1 MENTIINQWINK
13 LELELELT
21 EKVVENKLITLSI
34 ETLVNLIDLLSN
46 EYGNQ
51 KEIKNKKENSKI
63 NSKINSKLIT
73 RLEKNVLQI
82 YNENIVNFFIKKQ
95 LNSNWTYLKYKNYK
109 IRWNIIIYLY
119 QKDTKSYIQEYKKKP
134 KKKEIENNKP
144 KILKFN
150 DFFDKETDDE
160 EKNN

>member
-1 MENTIINQWINK
+1 MENLIINEWINK
-13 LELELELT
+13 LKLELQLT
-21 EKVVENKLITLSI
+21 EKIVENKLITLSI
-34 ETLVNLIDLLSN
+34 ETLVNLVDLLSN
-46 EYGNQ
+46 EYRNQ
-51 KEIKNKKENSKI
+51 KEKSKN
-63 NSKINSKLIT
+63 NSKLIT
-73 RLEKNVLQI
+73 RMEKNVLQI

-160 EKNN
+160 EEKNK

>member
-1 MENTIINQWINK
+1 MENTIINEWINK
-13 LELELELT
+13 LELT
-21 EKVVENKLITLSI
+21 EKIVENKLITLSI
-34 ETLVNLIDLLSN
+34 ETLVNLVDLLSN
-46 EYGNQ
+46 EYRNQ
-51 KEIKNKKENSKI
+51 KEKSKN
-63 NSKINSKLIT
+63 NSKLIT
-73 RLEKNVLQI
+73 RMEKNVLQI
-82 YNENIVNFFIKKQ
+82 YNKNIVNFFIKKQ

-119 QKDTKSYIQEYKKKP
+119 QKDTKSYIQEYKKKS

>member
-13 LELELELT
+13 LELELT

-34 ETLVNLIDLLSN
+34 ETLINLIDLLSN
-46 EYGNQ
+46 EYRNQ
-51 KEIKNKKENSKI
+51 KENSKI
-63 NSKINSKLIT
+63 NNKINSKLIT

-160 EKNN
+160 QEKNN

>member
-1 MENTIINQWINK
+1 MENLIINEWINK
-13 LELELELT
+13 LKLELQLT
-21 EKVVENKLITLSI
+21 EKIVENKLITLSI
-34 ETLVNLIDLLSN
+34 ETLVNLVDLLSN
-46 EYGNQ
+46 EYRNQ
-51 KEIKNKKENSKI
+51 KEKSKN
-63 NSKINSKLIT
+63 NSKLIT
-73 RLEKNVLQI
+73 RMEKNVLQI

-119 QKDTKSYIQEYKKKP
+119 QKDTKSYIQEYKKKS
-134 KKKEIENNKP
+134 KKKDIENNKP

-160 EKNN
+160 EEKNK

>member
-1 MENTIINQWINK
+1 MENLIINEWINK
-13 LELELELT
+13 LKLELQLT
-21 EKVVENKLITLSI
+21 EKIVENKLITLSI
-34 ETLVNLIDLLSN
+34 ETLVNLVDLLSN
-46 EYGNQ
+46 EYRNQ
-51 KEIKNKKENSKI
+51 KEKSKN
-63 NSKINSKLIT
+63 NSKLIT
-73 RLEKNVLQI
+73 RMEKNVLQI

-119 QKDTKSYIQEYKKKP
+119 QKDTKSYIQEYKKKS

-150 DFFDKETDDE
+150 NFFDKETDDE
-160 EKNN
+160 EEKNK

>member
-13 LELELELT
+13 LELELELELKLT

-51 KEIKNKKENSKI
+51 KEIKN
-63 NSKINSKLIT
+63 KINSKLIT

-119 QKDTKSYIQEYKKKP
+119 QKDNKSYIQEYKKKP

>member
-13 LELELELT
+13 LELELELKLT

-51 KEIKNKKENSKI
+51 KEIKN
-63 NSKINSKLIT
+63 KINSKLIT

-119 QKDTKSYIQEYKKKP
+119 QKDTKSYIQEYKKKT

-160 EKNN
+160 EEKNN

>member
-13 LELELELT
+13 LELELELELKLT

-51 KEIKNKKENSKI
+51 KEIKNK
-63 NSKINSKLIT
+63 INSKLIT

-82 YNENIVNFFIKKQ
+82 YNGNIVNFFIKKQ
-95 LNSNWTYLKYKNYK
+95 LNSNWSYLKYKNYK

-150 DFFDKETDDE
+150 DFFDNETDDE

>member
-1 MENTIINQWINK
+1 MENLIITKWIN
-13 LELELELT
+13 ELELKLQST
-21 EKVVENKLITLSI
+21 EKIIENKLITLSI
-34 ETLVNLIDLLSN
+34 ETLVNLVDLLSN

-51 KEIKNKKENSKI
+51 KEIKKKKQNS
-63 NSKINSKLIT
+63 NSKLIT
-73 RLEKNVLQI
+73 RMEKNVLQI
-82 YNENIVNFFIKKQ
+82 YNENIINFFIKKQ

-119 QKDTKSYIQEYKKKP
+119 QKDTKSYIQEYIKKP